1 MASWSSPWLRNARTR
16 AQPKTTPTAAP
27 KQGAE
32 HRDHQ
37 RLQHDHAADRAA
49 AHADGAEQPEL
60 PGAFDHRQR
69 QRVHDAERRDRGS
82 PFACCGVPVPG
93 DEAVTLPAAEPPPDL
108 QHAGRS
114 QPEAAPAG
122 RGLNP
127 APAKLPPVPDPAWP
141 SSGALLEGVLEL
153 LDSLLE
159 VALALVVLAFGAQP
173 LVASYA
179 ADLLLGVAGDFL
191 DLVPDLVRGAHSGSS
206 WTIRRSARCCRS
218 RSASDSPPQTPEDSP
233 AASAY
238 AAHGGRT
245 GQRRQTAFAAASRAA
260 RCGPRSLS
268 EGKNRAGSAPRQ
280 AAASCQPQRSATGPG
295 SRPGCVMASFP
306 RGSANPRRERI
317 PAATGQPAPANEA
330 PRVSQPTGKGR
341 HDASRPAARSG
352 CRALG
357 LAAGGRL
364 PGCGPGPVLSRG
376 QRARAAPG
384 RPRGGG
390 KGGLPA
396 LPGPAAVRG
405 ARAGRRRVLRGLGR
419 AGRVRP
425 GAVAASGPPS
435 RPR

>member
-1 MASWSSPWLRNARTR
+1 MGTGMASWSSPWLRNARTS

-93 DEAVTLPAAEPPPDL
+93 DEAVTLPAAEPLPDL

-159 VALALVVLAFGAQP
+159 VALTLVVLAFGAQP
-173 LVASYA
+173 LVAGYA
-179 ADLLLGVAGDFL
+179 ADLSLAY
-191 DLVPDLVRGAHSGSS
+191 
-206 WTIRRSARCCRS
+206 S
-218 RSASDSPPQTPEDSP
+218 R
-233 AASAY
+233 
-238 AAHGGRT
+238 
-245 GQRRQTAFAAASRAA
+245 
-260 RCGPRSLS
+260 
-268 EGKNRAGSAPRQ
+268 
-280 AAASCQPQRSATGPG
+280 
-295 SRPGCVMASFP
+295 
-306 RGSANPRRERI
+306 
-317 PAATGQPAPANEA
+317 
-330 PRVSQPTGKGR
+330 
-341 HDASRPAARSG
+341 
-352 CRALG
+352 
-357 LAAGGRL
+357 
-364 PGCGPGPVLSRG
+364 
-376 QRARAAPG
+376 
-384 RPRGGG
+384 
-390 KGGLPA
+390 
-396 LPGPAAVRG
+396 
-405 ARAGRRRVLRGLGR
+405 
-419 AGRVRP
+419 
-425 GAVAASGPPS
+425 
-435 RPR
+435 